1 MTEITVTV
9 DDAHL
14 RSIATVAR
22 ELAARGMTVDRVLP
36 AAGCIVGSVA
46 ARAATAAL
54 RSVPGVVSVDSQIV
68 LSVPAPGAEIQ

>member
-1 MTEITVTV
+1 MTDITVTV

-14 RSIATVAR
+14 RSIAIVAR

-36 AAGCIVGSVA
+36 AAGCIMGSVV

-54 RSVPGVVSVDSQIV
+54 RAVPGVASVDPQIV
-68 LSVPAPGAEIQ
+68 LSVPVPDADVQ